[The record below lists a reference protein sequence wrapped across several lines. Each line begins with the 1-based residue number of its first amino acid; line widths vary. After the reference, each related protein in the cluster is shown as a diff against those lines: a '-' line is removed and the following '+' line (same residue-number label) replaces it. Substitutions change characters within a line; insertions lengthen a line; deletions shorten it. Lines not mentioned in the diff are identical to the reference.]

1 MQLPQSDSR
10 AFDVEQF
17 APDVQVIL
25 SQVYL
30 LMTIGLVVTAVVAA
44 AVAGSPTLLRFFF
57 GSPLLL
63 IGLFIAQIVLVIALS
78 AAVMKMS
85 TGVAVSVFVLYSA
98 LTGVTL
104 STIFLIYTDA
114 SISTT
119 FFVTAATFGVM
130 SVVGL
135 VTKRDLT
142 KFGSILFMLLIGLVI
157 ASVVNL
163 FLQSE
168 ALYWV
173 LTYAGIA
180 IFVGLIVWDTQRIK
194 QMAAMGLADGR
205 SRMAVAV
212 MGALRLYLD
221 FINLFLLLLR
231 LLGRR
236 R

>member
-1 MQLPQSDSR
+1 M
-10 AFDVEQF
+10 
-17 APDVQVIL
+17 
-25 SQVYL
+25 
-30 LMTIGLVVTAVVAA
+30 
-44 AVAGSPTLLRFFF
+44 
-57 GSPLLL
+57 
-63 IGLFIAQIVLVIALS
+63 
-78 AAVMKMS
+78 
-85 TGVAVSVFVLYSA
+85 LYSA